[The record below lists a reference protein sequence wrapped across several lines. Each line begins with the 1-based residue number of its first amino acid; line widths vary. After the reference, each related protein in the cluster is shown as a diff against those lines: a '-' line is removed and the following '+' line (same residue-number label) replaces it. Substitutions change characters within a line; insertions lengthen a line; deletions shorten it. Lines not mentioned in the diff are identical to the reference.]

1 MKQQNLVKIKEKNLD
16 MLMIVMLAL
25 FDETIENVKIG
36 N

>member
-1 MKQQNLVKIKEKNLD
+1 MKQQNLLKIKERNLD

-25 FDETIENVKIG
+25 FDDIIENVKVG

>member
-25 FDETIENVKIG
+25 FDEIIENVKIG